1 MFIKKKSA
9 DYYDHSC
16 KHRFAVALFTA
27 LILFFVLN
35 APLLQAEPLNV
46 AIAPS
51 GTIKLPPGWVIMDS
65 ALLAEQLKQ
74 AKGSAG
80 MPISSNTAFL
90 AAKNN
95 PSGEQIAVISLE
107 RTQPAPLNSNILP
120 LLSQEEKR
128 ELFNSIRMV
137 VLGAFNQAEPPLD
150 ITDITTKTFGR
161 YNTIIVSGKQ
171 NEGHNPMDFHLV
183 YYFLTNETH
192 IFSVAYRSDFAKSLN
207 QDFSLIMDSFDPDK
221 TWRPTPPPERKPGE
235 ALHDYL
241 SRIYGVEQTLPGVPP
256 AAVSAQSAHNATA
269 NAQEAA
275 PSPAPPASNAEKTL
289 PPAQLGQNAAQA
301 QPQAA
306 ANLNATQTMPPTAN
320 LNATRTPPQ
329 TPVNLNATQAQ
340 PQAKASLNA
349 TQAQPQIPA
358 SHNAAQTQAPA
369 PGAKPVSP
377 QPQINPAA
385 PKGQ

>member
-1 MFIKKKSA
+1 
-9 DYYDHSC
+9 
-16 KHRFAVALFTA
+16 
-27 LILFFVLN
+27 
-35 APLLQAEPLNV
+35 
-46 AIAPS
+46 
-51 GTIKLPPGWVIMDS
+51 MDS

-80 MPISSNTAFL
+80 LPISADTAFF

-95 PSGEQIAVISLE
+95 PAGEQIAVISLE

-137 VLGAFNQAEPPLD
+137 VLGAFNQAEPRLN

-171 NEGHNPMDFHLV
+171 DEGHNPMDFHLV
-183 YYFLTNETH
+183 YYFLTAETQ
-192 IFSVAYRSDFAKSLN
+192 IFSVAYRSDFAKGLN

-221 TWRPTPPPERKPGE
+221 TWRPTPPPERKSGE

-256 AAVSAQSAHNATA
+256 AAVNAQNIHNATA
-269 NAQEAA
+269 NTQGSAAA
-275 PSPAPPASNAEKTL
+275 PALPPAGAEKTS
-289 PPAQLGQNAAQA
+289 PPVQAGQNAAQA
-301 QPQAA
+301 QPQPAA
-306 ANLNATQTMPPTAN
+306 TNLNATQMPPPAEN

-340 PQAKASLNA
+340 PQASTGLNA
-349 TQAQPQIPA
+349 TKTQPQIPA
-358 SHNAAQTQAPA
+358 SRNATQIQTPA
-369 PGAKPVSP
+369 PGAGLLPP
-377 QPQINPAA
+377 QPQANPAA
-385 PKGQ
+385 SKGQ